1 MAFYTGKG
9 DEGESYIKG
18 KKMKK
23 SEPVFD
29 AIGDI
34 DELNTVLG
42 ICVSNIDDEHVVR
55 VLTNIQGKLFSL
67 GVDILFSDIK
77 KNVAFEDTKMLEDE
91 IKEFEG
97 MVKQPKRFILPRG
110 ISGAEY
116 LHNARAVARRAERS
130 ILKVKFSG
138 VNTKKINSYITPYI
152 NRLSSLLF
160 VMALYLNEK
169 EGFEEINPEY

>member
-9 DEGESYIKG
+9 DRGESYIEG

-34 DELNTVLG
+34 DELNAVLG
-42 ICVSNIDDEHVVR
+42 ICASNIDDEHIVR
-55 VLTNIQGKLFSL
+55 VLTNIQNKLFSL
-67 GVDILFSDIK
+67 GADIIFSNTK
-77 KNVAFEDTKMLEDE
+77 KNVTFDDTKMLEDE

-97 MVKQPKRFILPRG
+97 SVKPQKRFVLPRG

-130 ILKVKFSG
+130 ILKTMFS
-138 VNTKKINSYITPYI
+138 NDAEKINPYIASYI

-169 EGFEEINPEY
+169 EGFEEKNPEY